1 MSRSIYL
8 ALAIH
13 NHQPVGNFDFV
24 FEEAYNKAY
33 LPMVE
38 LLERH
43 PTIHLALHYTGPL
56 RNWLSDQK
64 PDFLSRVRTLAQRG
78 QIEIMTGGYYE
89 PILVSIP
96 DTDKLGQIAKLSAA
110 VQNDFGYSPTGAW
123 LAERVWEPQL
133 AKTFHQAGVDYTIVD
148 DTHFKYVGLSD
159 SDLFGYYVTEEQGYT
174 LKIFG
179 TSKHLR
185 YSIPWKPVGDVINW
199 LREQAEQNSGPV
211 PRVAVMGDD
220 GEKFGLWPMTYEHV
234 WQGEWFE
241 DFFRALEENSDWLK
255 TISPGAYA
263 QQFPAIGR
271 VYLPTASYDEMTE
284 WVLPADM
291 SADITELKHHLQDE
305 GQDEVLRFIRG
316 GFWRNFLVKYPEV
329 NNMHKKMLRVHDKV
343 YAAWDKLPDAIRWAA
358 ADHLWAGQCNCP
370 YWHGVFGG
378 IYLSHIRKANY
389 ECLIAAENMVDDATR
404 TADEWIEVNEV
415 DFTRDTRQELLIE
428 TPDMALYFQPSSGG
442 ALFEWDWR
450 SKRFNLLNNLTR
462 RKEGYHRALV
472 KASQEAAK
480 REATKHE
487 PLDEEEKVV
496 NIHDLVRAKEEG
508 LEKYLF
514 YDWYQRTAMLDHFLH
529 PGVSLENFRTGSYGE
544 AGDFVNQPYTVEV
557 NRLDSAVA
565 VTLGRD
571 GHAWVS
577 NVFNPVRVEKTV
589 TVHSKGTFLPVR
601 YVLTNRGQATLAMP
615 FGVEFNF
622 GLLSGHS
629 DDAYYEIPG
638 TELEDD
644 YLNSTGE
651 LTEVSKVNLLHE
663 WFRFRIQVAFDQPAI
678 LWRMPIETISNSE
691 GGFERVYQCSCVF
704 PHWMLRLAPGESW
717 EVNLRIDLSE
727 PEP

>member
-64 PDFLSRVRTLAQRG
+64 PDFLGRVRTLAQRG

-96 DTDKLGQIAKLSAA
+96 DADKLGQIAKLSAA
-110 VQNDFGYSPTGAW
+110 VQSDFGYSPTGAW

-159 SDLFGYYVTEEQGYT
+159 SDLFGFYVTEEQGYT

-241 DFFRALEENSDWLK
+241 DFFRALEENGDWLK

-343 YAAWDKLPDAIRWAA
+343 YAAWEKLPDATRWAA
-358 ADHLWAGQCNCP
+358 VDHLWAGQCNCP

-389 ECLIAAENMVDDATR
+389 ECLIAAENMVDDAIRETHG
-404 TADEWIEVNEV
+404 WIEVNEI
-415 DFTRDTRQELLIE
+415 DFTRDTHQELLIE
-428 TPDMALYFQPSSGG
+428 TPDMTLYFQPSSGG

-472 KASQEAAK
+472 RASQEAAK
-480 REATKHE
+480 RETAKRE
-487 PLDEEEKVV
+487 PSEEEEQVV
-496 NIHDLVRAKEEG
+496 NIHDLVRAK
-508 LEKYLF
+508 
-514 YDWYQRTAMLDHFLH
+514 
-529 PGVSLENFRTGSYGE
+529 
-544 AGDFVNQPYTVEV
+544 
-557 NRLDSAVA
+557 
-565 VTLGRD
+565 
-571 GHAWVS
+571 
-577 NVFNPVRVEKTV
+577 
-589 TVHSKGTFLPVR
+589 
-601 YVLTNRGQATLAMP
+601 
-615 FGVEFNF
+615 
-622 GLLSGHS
+622 
-629 DDAYYEIPG
+629 
-638 TELEDD
+638 
-644 YLNSTGE
+644 
-651 LTEVSKVNLLHE
+651 
-663 WFRFRIQVAFDQPAI
+663 
-678 LWRMPIETISNSE
+678 
-691 GGFERVYQCSCVF
+691 
-704 PHWMLRLAPGESW
+704 
-717 EVNLRIDLSE
+717 
-727 PEP
+727 